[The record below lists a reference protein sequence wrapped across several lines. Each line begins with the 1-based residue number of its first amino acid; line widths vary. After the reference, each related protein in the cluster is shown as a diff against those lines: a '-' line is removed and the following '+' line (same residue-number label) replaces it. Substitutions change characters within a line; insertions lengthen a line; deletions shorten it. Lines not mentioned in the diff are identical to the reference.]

1 MNAPFSRRRLLAGMS
16 VAGAALACPS
26 WLLAAS
32 QVYPTSAEDIQA
44 ITRDAWIYAYPML
57 MHYQTMEKQVLDPS
71 AVEYVGGFNRFRH
84 YSSLYTPK
92 NREIVTPNND
102 TPYSWAW
109 LDLRSE
115 PQVLSVPAVA
125 EDRYYVHQLVDQYT
139 HNFAYVGVLSTGR
152 EAGDYLIAGPAW
164 TGATPAGI
172 KAVLR
177 SETEIVMVLGRTALK
192 NTEDM
197 PAVRA
202 LQQQYRLRS
211 LHEYAGT
218 PAPVAAPA
226 IAWQAWDSKTGLGP
240 GFINQLNQILTLCPV
255 QPSEQALRERF
266 ARIGVVAGQ
275 AFDPAALSALQL
287 QALLA
292 GIQQAQ
298 AEMKV
303 AGAKVRSTLGMF
315 GNREAMH
322 NNYLNRALGAAM
334 GIYGNS
340 VEEAFYTGSQR
351 DNQGQSLVGG
361 RRYRLRFAPGQLPP
375 ASEFWSLTLYEL
387 PDRQLVA
394 NPIDRYC
401 LSSRDHLQPDADG
414 GLTLLVQSTAPETS
428 SNWLPA
434 PQDGAFTLILRLYG
448 PERQVIEQRWQMP
461 AVEIVQA

>member
-16 VAGAALACPS
+16 VAGAALACPG
-26 WLLAAS
+26 WLLATS
-32 QVYPTSAEDIQA
+32 QVNPTPPEDIQA

-57 MHYQTMEKQVLDPS
+57 MHYQTLEKQVLDPG
-71 AVEYVGGFNRFRH
+71 AAEYVGGFNRFRH
-84 YSSLYTPK
+84 YSNLYTPK

-152 EAGDYLIAGPAW
+152 EAGDYLIAGPGW

-192 NTEDM
+192 NAEDM

-211 LHEYAGT
+211 LHEYVGT
-218 PAPVAAPA
+218 PAPAAAPA

-266 ARIGVVAGQ
+266 ARIGIVPGQ
-275 AFDPAALSALQL
+275 AFDLAAMSAEQRR
-287 QALLA
+287 ALLA
-292 GIQQAQ
+292 GIQEAQAQ
-298 AEMKV
+298 MQA
-303 AGAKVRSTLGMF
+303 AGAKVRTTLGLF
-315 GNREAMH
+315 GTREVLQG
-322 NNYLNRALGAAM
+322 NYLNRALGAAM

-340 VEEAFYTGSQR
+340 VEEAFYTGARQDS
-351 DNQGQSLVGG
+351 QGQPLMGG
-361 RRYRLRFAPGQLPP
+361 RGYRLRFAPGQLPP
-375 ASEFWSLTLYEL
+375 ASEFWSLTLYDL
-387 PDRQLVA
+387 PDRQLVD

-401 LSSRDHLQPDADG
+401 LSSRDRLQADADG
-414 GLTLLVQSTAPETS
+414 GLTLVVQSSAPTDGS

-434 PQDGAFTLILRLYG
+434 PQHGAFTLILRLYG

-461 AVEIVQA
+461 AVEAV